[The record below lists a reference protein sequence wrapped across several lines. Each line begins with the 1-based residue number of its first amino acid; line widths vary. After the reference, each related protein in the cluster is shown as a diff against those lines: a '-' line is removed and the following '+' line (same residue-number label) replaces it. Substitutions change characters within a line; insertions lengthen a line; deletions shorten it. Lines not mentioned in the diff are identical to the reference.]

1 MKKLPPRAIAI
12 LTTLAALLM
21 SAGAAFSKQAW

>member
-21 SAGAAFSKQAW
+21 SAGAASKQAW